1 MVKMYDKVPPLAMTV
16 FLSAINKS
24 ELESPDV

>member
-1 MVKMYDKVPPLAMTV
+1 MVKMYDKLPPLAMTV
-16 FLSAINKS
+16 FLLAINKS

>member
-1 MVKMYDKVPPLAMTV
+1 MVKMYDKLPPLAMTV
-16 FLSAINKS
+16 FPSAINKS